1 MSLKTSIRIQVAIV
15 AVAIIVVVAVY
26 FLLVQSPFAGLPNSV
41 DEEKSEWRLLVDG
54 LVQRPLNL
62 SLKEIVVMTRSTIDA
77 EIYCL
82 PTPGGTGILVDSGNW
97 TGVRLGLILE
107 EAGVLPEAVKVA
119 FYAEDGFATD
129 LTIVAA
135 MGEDV
140 ILAYEKDGEPLR
152 QKLRLVVPGRWGY
165 KWIYLLNHVE
175 VVDYDFLGTYEGS
188 GFPDS
193 AEIP

>member
-1 MSLKTSIRIQVAIV
+1 MVGVAL
-15 AVAIIVVVAVY
+15 IVVVAVY

-41 DEEKSEWRLLVDG
+41 GEEKSEWRLLVNG

-62 SLKEIVVMTRSTIDA
+62 SLKEIVVMPRKTVNA
-77 EIYCL
+77 EIHCL
-82 PTPGGTGILVDSGNW
+82 PAPGSTGLLVDSGNW

-129 LTIVAA
+129 LTIGGA

-152 QKLRLVVPGRWGY
+152 QKLRLAVPGRWGY

-175 VVDYDFLGTYEGS
+175 VVDYDFLGTYESS

-193 AEIP
+193 AEIPSTTPSPSWMP